1 MLILTHSHTTFSR
14 NAFARTKLHKKHL
27 LKFFL
32 EKTYKTLQCDYKA
45 DGLIKMQKNAS
56 ELLKLRDAED
66 DTKPQLTKMTANE
79 YKIYT
84 NIALTPLP
92 GK

>member
-1 MLILTHSHTTFSR
+1 M
-14 NAFARTKLHKKHL
+14 AL
-27 LKFFL
+27 LKC
-32 EKTYKTLQCDYKA
+32 K
-45 DGLIKMQKNAS
+45 KNAS

-66 DTKPQLTKMTANE
+66 DIKPQLTKMTANE

-92 GK
+92 GQVFSIIITLELPEEKNTLILLQQVV

>member
-1 MLILTHSHTTFSR
+1 MRIQSR
-14 NAFARTKLHKKHL
+14 WPYWNA
-27 LKFFL
+27 
-32 EKTYKTLQCDYKA
+32 
-45 DGLIKMQKNAS
+45 KNAS

-66 DTKPQLTKMTANE
+66 DIKPQLTKMTANE

-92 GK
+92 GQVFSIIITLELPANTLILLQQVV